1 MRKPTNSLVK
11 ALGRGP
17 GRELTGGH
25 VKDTGVAVVEATA
38 VEDQGDAIQL
48 VHLQR
53 TEKANSHTW
62 TAWGCGGYR
71 RVCGSF
77 SIS

>member
-1 MRKPTNSLVK
+1 MGKPTNSLVK
-11 ALGRGP
+11 APGGGP
-17 GRELTGGH
+17 GRELTEGH

-38 VEDQGDAIQL
+38 VEDQGDAVQL
-48 VHLQR
+48 VNLQR